1 MTNKVYQTAQGKVVD
16 IGALMLQNENE
27 RAVGNMNV
35 NARGDVIG
43 SDGHPILS
51 RNDQVT
57 KQYRQQTNVTAG
69 PIPVSTKA
77 AKEAELAA
85 AQATDQQLIEQA
97 RLDRQA
103 KRDALAQ
110 GKPVTVS
117 EAPLTGLA
125 AALAAA
131 AKQKDDE

>member
-69 PIPVSTKA
+69 PIPVSAKA

-85 AQATDQQLIEQA
+85 AQAADQQLIEQA

-110 GKPVTVS
+110 GQPVTVS